1 MASLSIP
8 NSFTNNT
15 VASATEVNSNF
26 LSVKSF
32 AEAAVVQVDGSV
44 QAPTVAIANLA
55 VTTAKIA
62 DLNVTT
68 GKIADLN
75 VTTGKIADLNVT
87 TGKIAASAV
96 TKEKIGSGPRGIV
109 AFGSTTTS
117 DATITGTQE
126 IQISS
131 SSFTAVA
138 GRYYRI
144 TYYEPLI
151 VTATN
156 ETSFV
161 MGIIAISGGLQLETS
176 LLQNPRTGNN
186 YINGYLN
193 TSIVTTL
200 PAGSTVINGI
210 LFSNLGTAAANRY
223 STQPAWLC
231 VEDIGTI

>member
-44 QAPTVAIANLA
+44 QAPTAAIANLA

-68 GKIADLN
+68 AKIADLN
-75 VTTGKIADLNVT
+75 VTTGKIADLGVT

-117 DATITGTQE
+117 DTTITTTSE
-126 IQISS
+126 IQITC

-144 TYYEPLI
+144 TYYEPLLVIPVGAHISSI
-151 VTATN
+151 VYAT
-156 ETSFV
+156 F
-161 MGIIAISGGLQLETS
+161 GPQLES
-176 LLQNPRTGNN
+176 ALIQNPRTSGDHYQFMN
-186 YINGYLN
+186 L
-193 TSIVTTL
+193 SLVTTL
-200 PAGSTVINGI
+200 PAGSTVINGA
-210 LFSNLGTAAANRY
+210 LQTNTGTGQATRT
-223 STQPAWLC
+223 SERPAWLC
-231 VEDIGTI
+231 VEDIGTL